1 MLIPLLSSMILIL
14 GALPQ
19 QAQAP
24 AASVPLEQSFRV
36 AGTAVDGINGQ
47 PLAHAQV
54 FLFLQLVRD
63 FQLTTVTAEDGHFS
77 FEGLVPGKYTLSARR
92 KGYLP
97 RAYKQ
102 HGQFSTAIIVSAD
115 LDTGNLRFA
124 LLPEGAISGRVL
136 DEMNEPVRNAQVL
149 LFRQGL
155 SLGTRGTRQE
165 NSSSTDDRGQFR
177 FAHLAAGTYFVAVSA
192 RPWYA
197 QPVTHQRMT
206 TGDSSGTIT
215 EVLITNGEPELDVL
229 YPVTFFPNATDFI
242 GAAPI
247 TLRAGDAETA
257 DITLHP
263 VPALHMTIRAASAGE
278 SEGMWAQVSQPLI
291 AGVQNQVP
299 VNSQQIAPGVLEIS
313 GLPPGRLN
321 VRLGTSKD
329 GNMAYRWQNVQLAGD
344 MDISAAE
351 TMASASVSGS
361 FKSDDGPPLSQPVQ
375 LQLRNKA
382 TGEILFMHADAG
394 KESRF
399 SELDL
404 APGTYDAAVVSPGAA
419 ALKRL
424 TATGAKVSGNT
435 LEFDVGQRAELNV
448 VISRGT
454 SRISGIALK
463 DGKPID
469 GVLVIL
475 VPEVPERNLVLFRR
489 DQSDSDG
496 SFNLNG
502 ILPGKYTLVAVENAW
517 EVEWFKPGIIQKYL
531 AGGQE
536 VRVTPESKQ
545 TVNVNVQP

>member
-1 MLIPLLSSMILIL
+1 MLIPLLSSMILIF

-24 AASVPLEQSFRV
+24 AALVPLEQSFRV
-36 AGTAVDGINGQ
+36 AGTVVDALNGQ
-47 PLAHAQV
+47 PLARAQV
-54 FLFLQLVRD
+54 FLMLQSVRD
-63 FQLTTVTAEDGHFS
+63 SELATVSTDDGRFS
-77 FEGLVPGKYTLSARR
+77 FEGLVPGKYALTARR
-92 KGYLP
+92 TGYLP
-97 RAYKQ
+97 QFYKQ
-102 HGQFSTAIIVSAD
+102 HEQFSTAIIVGPN
-115 LDTGNLRFA
+115 LNTENLRFA
-124 LLPEGAISGRVL
+124 LRPEASISGQIL
-136 DEMNEPVRNAQVL
+136 DERNEPVRNAQVL

-155 SLGTRGTRQE
+155 NFGTRGTRQE
-165 NSSSTDDRGQFR
+165 GGTATDDRGQFR
-177 FAHLAAGTYFVAVSA
+177 FAHLAPGTCFVAVSA

-229 YPVTFFPNATDFI
+229 YPVTFFPNAVDFS

-247 TLRAGDAETA
+247 TLHAGDAETA
-257 DITLHP
+257 DIMLHP
-263 VPALHMTIRAASAGE
+263 VPALHMTIHTAPPGE
-278 SEGMWAQVSQPLI
+278 LGGIWAEVSQPLF
-291 AGVQNQVP
+291 AGTQNQVP
-299 VNSQQIAPGVLEIS
+299 VNNQQIAPGVLEIS

-329 GNMAYRWQNVQLAGD
+329 GQTAYRSQSVQLAGD
-344 MDISAAE
+344 MDINAAE
-351 TMASASVSGS
+351 TMASASVGGS
-361 FKSDDGPPLSQPVQ
+361 FKSDDGSPLSQPAQ

-394 KESRF
+394 KESKF

-404 APGTYDAAVVSPGAA
+404 APGTYDVAVVSPGAA

-424 TATGAKVSGNT
+424 SATGAKVSGNT
-435 LEFDVGQRAELNV
+435 LEIDAGQHVELSV
-448 VISRGT
+448 VISRET
-454 SRISGIALK
+454 SRISGVALK
-463 DGKPID
+463 DGKPIE

-475 VPEVPERNLVLFRR
+475 VPEVPEHNLVLFRR

-502 ILPGKYTLVAVENAW
+502 ILPGKYTLVAIENGW
-517 EVEWFKPGIIQKYL
+517 ELEWFRPGGIQKYL

-536 VRVTPESKQ
+536 VRVAPDSKQ
-545 TVNVNVQP
+545 TVNVSVRP